1 MKANH
6 NLSDINDAEEITVSN
21 GSKILKWKQITTA
34 EKAVS
39 LSKELF
45 PMVQRY

>member
-6 NLSDINDAEEITVSN
+6 NQWENANPSSYTVSN

-34 EKAVS
+34 ENLESQAQ
-39 LSKELF
+39 ELF